1 MIKKNA
7 NMKLAIATLML
18 ACVGGAH
25 AVGSGVPAPSE
36 DMPAH
41 DEVVLA
47 TQMVEA
53 TKDVKKGGE
62 LKVSFKGGANEVLSG
77 VQRTDVAMF
86 SLNVSDSAYHTG
98 FRFYPIGPSTGS
110 YMVHED
116 GSKVQLRSGRL
127 VRDWEWDEA
136 KGAFTTT
143 AADTQP
149 ASLDLY
155 ALRGTLLKAG
165 VYRFNGMV
173 EEYY

>member
-1 MIKKNA
+1 MIKKDV

-18 ACVGGAH
+18 ACAGGVRAD
-25 AVGSGVPAPSE
+25 GGTQPTP
-36 DMPAH
+36 DIMPAH

-62 LKVSFKGGANEVLSG
+62 LKVSFKGSEGEVLSG
-77 VQRTDVAMF
+77 VQRHDVSMF

-98 FRFYPIGPSTGS
+98 FRFYPIGPSEGS

-116 GSKVQLRSGRL
+116 GTKVRLKSSAITSDWAWNDAKKAYATVKVDSKPAPLTL
-127 VRDWEWDEA
+127 
-136 KGAFTTT
+136 F
-143 AADTQP
+143 AAQG
-149 ASLDLY
+149 S
-155 ALRGTLLKAG
+155 LLKAG